1 MSRPYRGEM
10 RCNLRQLGFT
20 LMELMI
26 VVTIIGI
33 LAAISIPIY
42 RGYVRQAH
50 LNEAKP
56 YLLDIASKQRS
67 YKVRNGLYCCS
78 GGNLSESVLTSG
90 LNVDLSST
98 GNFCFVVI
106 CRDAALCSSTSST
119 TFITPS
125 QGGDPTVEFEVWAIL
140 RTTSTTTVSGP
151 QSTTCTMPATKAT
164 PTGWVLPSSSTLA
177 GREGRAV
184 VYRYPP
190 PPNRRDTA
198 AGQDSVIFNWLEG
211 LSESHALTK

>member
-1 MSRPYRGEM
+1 M
-10 RCNLRQLGFT
+10 RARFPLFGPQSGFT
-20 LMELMI
+20 LIELMI

-33 LAAISIPIY
+33 LATIAVPYY

-50 LNEAKP
+50 LAEAKP
-56 YLLDIASKQRS
+56 YLLDIASKERS
-67 YKVRNGLYCCS
+67 YKVRNGLYCCAS
-78 GGNLSESVLTSG
+78 SNLSEANLTSG
-90 LNVDLSST
+90 LNVDLNGT

-106 CRDAALCSSTSST
+106 CRDSTLCTTTNSTNFIST
-119 TFITPS
+119 S

-140 RTTSTTTVSGP
+140 RATSTTSVTGP
-151 QSTTCTMPATKAT
+151 SSTTCTMPAAKPT
-164 PTGWVLPSSSTLA
+164 PTGWVQTSGSGQP

-198 AGQDSVIFNWLEG
+198 AGTDSIFFSWLEG
-211 LSESHALTK
+211 LSESDALQ